1 MMRRILTTGLALT
14 LVAATLPTAA
24 FAEESTQSANQA
36 AHVSALPPATPVLNL
51 QNATRGVAIQKS
63 ALQASGPFLKTPKG
77 KAALAVGIIA
87 VALVVGYQVSK
98 GPDPTPA
105 TAR

>member
-36 AHVSALPPATPVLNL
+36 AHVSALPASPVLNL

-98 GPDPTPA
+98 GP
-105 TAR
+105 

>member
-1 MMRRILTTGLALT
+1 MMRRILTTALALS
-14 LVAATLPTAA
+14 LIAAAMPTAA
-24 FAEESTQSANQA
+24 FADEHAQPAAKAAQPSA
-36 AHVSALPPATPVLNL
+36 VPATPALNL
-51 QNATRGVAIQKS
+51 QNATRGVVLQKS
-63 ALQASGPFLKTPKG
+63 ALQESGPFLKTPKG

-87 VALVVGYQVSK
+87 VALVVGYQISK

>member
-36 AHVSALPPATPVLNL
+36 AHVSALPASPVLNL